1 MPAADDDAA
10 LIAAAA
16 REAGALA
23 LALAARGVSAWEK
36 SPGNP
41 VTDADIA
48 VDRLLAARL
57 RAARP
62 DYSWVSEE
70 SDDDGLAPRRRGFLV
85 DPIDGTRDF
94 VRGRDG
100 YAISIAVVE
109 DGEPIAGVLCA
120 PARRQLFL
128 ARRGGGATLNDRP
141 IGVTGAA
148 SLTGA
153 RLPVDPSAFSARIWA
168 EPWAAVAV
176 EKPNAIALRIA
187 KVASGEA
194 DALFDGRPARAL
206 DIAAAVLILTEAG
219 GVVSDHEGALPSF
232 DRRDAGLKSLVAA
245 TPAIHA
251 ELRARVADG
260 LRRYAAM
267 RRR

>member
-16 REAGALA
+16 REAGTMA

-48 VDRLLAARL
+48 IDRLLAARL

-62 DYSWVSEE
+62 DYGWVSEE
-70 SDDDGLAPRRRGFLV
+70 SDDGLAPRRRSFLV

-100 YAISIAVVE
+100 YAISIAIVE
-109 DGEPIAGVLCA
+109 RGELVAGVLCA

-141 IGVTGAA
+141 IRVTGTT

-168 EPWAAVAV
+168 EPWAGVAV

-187 KVASGEA
+187 KVANGEA

-260 LRRYAAM
+260 LRRYTAM
-267 RRR
+267 RQR